1 MIWTS
6 RMLYIFCSDGLVW
19 LSQDTFPF
27 QDGERSEQM
36 LGDSDSQAIL
46 EKRPIKDLL
55 GLNGFYEYLEVN
67 WGILLSFF
75 FFFCLGGNFG
85 EFFGT
90 KEYAC
95 KA

>member
-1 MIWTS
+1 
-6 RMLYIFCSDGLVW
+6 
-19 LSQDTFPF
+19 
-27 QDGERSEQM
+27 M

-75 FFFCLGGNFG
+75 FFFVWVEILGNSSVPRNMPVRHRQWLSCF
-85 EFFGT
+85 T
-90 KEYAC
+90 TR
-95 KA
+95 